1 MLSSRIVPIN
11 AIVSSFTVF
20 ASGLFVVGSLS
31 VQSRNRDGTRSF
43 SVLGKAE
50 KVGEGEILITELP
63 IGTWT
68 SKYKEFLETLITGSG
83 DKKKKKSKNSDSDAP
98 VVKDFQENHT
108 DTRVSFLVT
117 LQPGID
123 YGEDPMSNPEFVK
136 VFKMQGSISE
146 SNMVLVNGTVG
157 KFQNALDIF
166 EVCELLVIFE
176 WIGVRVLF
184 ANQARRTRP
193 KLMYVSTMYL
203 DRPTSCSEWNCTRN
217 ERRTCSVCC
226 ATHTEKCRT
235 RLVSSK
241 SLWTETLRSLVEP
254 KRTL

>member
-1 MLSSRIVPIN
+1 MLKSRVAPMLR
-11 AIVSSFTVF
+11 VSQCIFAARHVVCSPLVF
-20 ASGLFVVGSLS
+20 FCLCF

-83 DKKKKKSKNSDSDAP
+83 DKKKKKNKSSDDAP

-166 EVCELLVIFE
+166 EV
-176 WIGVRVLF
+176 
-184 ANQARRTRP
+184 
-193 KLMYVSTMYL
+193 
-203 DRPTSCSEWNCTRN
+203 
-217 ERRTCSVCC
+217 
-226 ATHTEKCRT
+226 
-235 RLVSSK
+235 
-241 SLWTETLRSLVEP
+241 
-254 KRTL
+254 